1 MNHRASPHAFGFLIT
16 FAGVLVLCPDTLLV
30 RLIQAQGA
38 DAWSIL
44 FWRGLLSGV
53 GVLAFYRL
61 AEGAG
66 SLQGI
71 FHMDWWVATVGL
83 TQAIQALAFI
93 LSVTHTSVAN
103 TLIIVATSPLFTA
116 AFAWMFLKERPPLR
130 MWLTSVAA
138 LAGMVVIFHHDIG
151 SGSLV
156 GDLLALVTAVGL
168 GIAFVIVRHRRT
180 VNMIP
185 AMSLGKLLSAAAV
198 LPLAAPLHMTATGLG
213 LMFFLG
219 LALLPFSLAMLTL
232 GPRYIPAPEVSLLLL
247 METAL
252 APLIVWVVIGETASR
267 STVVGGIVVLTALA
281 VNAVLA
287 LVGRETSGA
296 APPADLPEAG
306 AEPPTPLQAHD
317 AALAAEAAAGCPAPF
332 ETPSRKET
340 SQ

>member
-1 MNHRASPHAFGFLIT
+1 
-16 FAGVLVLCPDTLLV
+16 
-30 RLIQAQGA
+30 
-38 DAWSIL
+38 
-44 FWRGLLSGV
+44 
-53 GVLAFYRL
+53 
-61 AEGAG
+61 
-66 SLQGI
+66 
-71 FHMDWWVATVGL
+71 MDRWVAIL
-83 TQAIQALAFI
+83 SITQAIQTLAFI
-93 LSVTHTSVAN
+93 LSVVHTSVAN

-116 AFAWMFLKERPPLR
+116 AFAWVFLKERPPLR
-130 MWLTSVAA
+130 MWLTSAVA
-138 LAGMVVIFHHDIG
+138 LAGMVVIFHHDVG

-168 GIAFVIVRHRRT
+168 GIAFVLVRHRRT

-198 LPLAAPLHMTATGLG
+198 LPLAEPLHMTATGLG

-287 LVGRETSGA
+287 LVGQQVPK
-296 APPADLPEAG
+296 APLVMEARTAG

-317 AALAAEAAAGCPAPF
+317 SAFSADASTDPFPLSEA
-332 ETPSRKET
+332 PSSNEVKDD
-340 SQ
+340 